1 MIYKYKCSNK
11 ECNLEKE
18 IKQSIKEDSIKIC
31 PSCNKETFN
40 RVIEVSNFILKGV
53 GVYKNGTY

>member
-1 MIYKYKCSNK
+1 MIYKYKCLNNS
-11 ECNLEKE
+11 CNHEEK

-31 PSCNKETFN
+31 PLCKKETFN
-40 RVIEVSNFILKGV
+40 RVIEVSNFVLKGI